1 MKENDGKA
9 GSASLASLSEIATRI
24 KRWRESRRRG
34 EHIPPDIWVQA
45 LALTRE
51 HGPERVADAL
61 GLDLGR
67 LTRRMERDGGHVAS
81 EVAVTQFVEMFVPP
95 ATPAQAAAPECVLE
109 LTNARGT
116 KMRVQ
121 LAGNGLGALA
131 GLCRAFVEAA

>member
-1 MKENDGKA
+1 MNENDGKP
-9 GSASLASLSEIATRI
+9 GSAALLSLSEVATRI

-45 LALTRE
+45 LAQTRE
-51 HGPERVADAL
+51 HEPQRVAHAL
-61 GLDLGR
+61 GLDLER
-67 LTRRMERDGGHVAS
+67 LTRRMERHGAAAVS
-81 EVAVTQFVEMFVPP
+81 EAAVTQFVEMFVPP

-116 KMRVQ
+116 KMRVE